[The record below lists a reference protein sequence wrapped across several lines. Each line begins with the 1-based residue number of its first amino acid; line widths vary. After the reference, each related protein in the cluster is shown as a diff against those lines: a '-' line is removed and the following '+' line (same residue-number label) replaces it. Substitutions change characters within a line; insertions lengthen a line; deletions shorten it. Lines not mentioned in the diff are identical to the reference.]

1 MAIMRVARGFEEIC
15 GRARN
20 SSRSMVPEL
29 SWFGLAKVPGSVYIV
44 GRAPCPAS

>member
-1 MAIMRVARGFEEIC
+1 MAIIRVASGFEEIW

-29 SWFGLAKVPGSVYIV
+29 SFMESQHLTLLPYV
-44 GRAPCPAS
+44 R